1 MYTKSIIQQTVETMR
16 AKYNFRTAIEQLME
30 KYNIEDSVF
39 VLKNGFMHEVV
50 EGYFVTENEYTNLAE
65 AMSNCDINTMGIRIM
80 GESFQT
86 GKIYSR
92 LSECADANK
101 KVFDLKRLEDVR

>member
-1 MYTKSIIQQTVETMR
+1 MYTISIIQQAVETMR
-16 AKYNFRTAIEQLME
+16 AKDNFRTAIEQLME

-65 AMSNCDINTMGIRIM
+65 AMSNCDINTMGIRII

-86 GKIYSR
+86 GRIYSR
-92 LSECADANK
+92 LSECADTNK

>member
-1 MYTKSIIQQTVETMR
+1 MYTKSIIQQAVETMR
-16 AKYNFRTAIEQLME
+16 AKDNFRTAIEQLME

-50 EGYFVTENEYTNLAE
+50 EGYFVTENEYTDLAE
-65 AMSNCDINTMGIRIM
+65 AMSNCDINTMGIRII

-92 LSECADANK
+92 LSECADTNK

>member
-1 MYTKSIIQQTVETMR
+1 MYTKSIIQQAVETMR
-16 AKYNFRTAIEQLME
+16 AKDNFRTAIEQLME

-65 AMSNCDINTMGIRIM
+65 AMSNCDINTMGIRII

-86 GKIYSR
+86 GRIYSR
-92 LSECADANK
+92 LSECADTNK
-101 KVFDLKRLEDVR
+101 KVFDLKRLEDIR

>member
-16 AKYNFRTAIEQLME
+16 VKDNFRTAIEQLME

-50 EGYFVTENEYTNLAE
+50 EGYFVTENEYTDLSK
-65 AMSNCDINTMGIRIM
+65 AMSNCDINTMGIRVI

-92 LSECADANK
+92 LSECADTNK

>member
-1 MYTKSIIQQTVETMR
+1 MYTKSIIQQAVETMR
-16 AKYNFRTAIEQLME
+16 AKDNFRTAIEQLME

-65 AMSNCDINTMGIRIM
+65 AMSNCDINTMGIRII

-86 GKIYSR
+86 GRIYSR
-92 LSECADANK
+92 LSECADTNK